1 VTYFPHFLS
10 RVIFGGMLLTLL
22 APRGPVA
29 ALADAVGL
37 NGRTLL
43 SDPHAF
49 RSVLVGTSIL
59 KEFGWTAIIYLA
71 AFTAI
76 EWTARIAGTS
86 RAISRCPACAIM
98 VLVFVL
104 DLGHTLDAGFEQVFV
119 LYNPAVYAAY
129 VLSRRGLPG
138 RGFFTAIVV
147 IALVFNA
154 GIIPGYLLV
163 RARHR
168 DQRAVL
174 CRRALERVLPGHLL
188 HQ

>member
-1 VTYFPHFLS
+1 
-10 RVIFGGMLLTLL
+10 
-22 APRGPVA
+22 
-29 ALADAVGL
+29 
-37 NGRTLL
+37 
-43 SDPHAF
+43 
-49 RSVLVGTSIL
+49 
-59 KEFGWTAIIYLA
+59 
-71 AFTAI
+71 
-76 EWTARIAGTS
+76 
-86 RAISRCPACAIM
+86 M

-104 DLGHTLDAGFEQVFV
+104 DLGHILDAGFEQVFL